1 MIVKCILYIIYSVA
15 IYPRYFRRESVI
27 RPRIEYSFEGF
38 GVLTKFN
45 HRFLNDYAS
54 IKLTSFFSVR
64 RFYPLHVIFHWNKRE
79 REKEGGRRPES
90 MATSVSSPADGERN
104 LSVEKRGGFER
115 NRVNNQT
122 ARNVE
127 IAFSFP
133 PICARKL
140 RVLFM
145 SYRVFTVSAIY
156 GRSSFSSYYRWHPR
170 PARPPPSTSGVRR
183 SIQFCRK

>member
-15 IYPRYFRRESVI
+15 IYPRYFRTESVI

-54 IKLTSFFSVR
+54 IKLTSFLSVR

-90 MATSVSSPADGERN
+90 VATSVSSPADGERN

-127 IAFSFP
+127 IAFSP
-133 PICARKL
+133 ADMCAQVARFIY
-140 RVLFM
+140 VLPRL
-145 SYRVFTVSAIY
+145 YRVGYLRAFIV
-156 GRSSFSSYYRWHPR
+156 
-170 PARPPPSTSGVRR
+170 
-183 SIQFCRK
+183 

>member
-45 HRFLNDYAS
+45 RFLNDYAS
-54 IKLTSFFSVR
+54 IKLTSFLSVR

-90 MATSVSSPADGERN
+90 VATSVSSPADGERN
-104 LSVEKRGGFER
+104 LSVEKRGGEGFER
-115 NRVNNQT
+115 IGLTTRPRAT
-122 ARNVE
+122 SKLL
-127 IAFSFP
+127 FLP

-170 PARPPPSTSGVRR
+170 PARPPLSTSGVRR

>member
-1 MIVKCILYIIYSVA
+1 MYIIHLCIIYSVA

-54 IKLTSFFSVR
+54 IKLTSFLSVR

-90 MATSVSSPADGERN
+90 VATSVSSPADGERN

-127 IAFSFP
+127 IAFSP
-133 PICARKL
+133 ADMCAQVARFIY
-140 RVLFM
+140 VLPRL
-145 SYRVFTVSAIY
+145 YRVGYLRAFIV
-156 GRSSFSSYYRWHPR
+156 
-170 PARPPPSTSGVRR
+170 
-183 SIQFCRK
+183 